1 MGEWLGLNEWIE
13 LLYPTLGTLLY
24 IVKLIENSVQ
34 NLL

>member
-13 LLYPTLGTLLY
+13 LLDPMLRTLLY
-24 IVKLIENSVQ
+24 IIQLIENSVQ